1 MNLELDGKVALVG
14 GASRGIGLAITKAL
28 AAEGCTVV
36 LSARGR
42 EDLDGAVAE
51 VGGRAWGQ
59 TADLT
64 DPQDCE
70 RLIAAVQARFGRL
83 DVLVANAGSGASVAP
98 GRETPDEWRR
108 VIELNLFTAT
118 NLIGAARPLLAR
130 AKDTDGGGAIV
141 CVSSICGR
149 EALGAPVTYSAA
161 KAALDAT
168 INGLSRPFAAE
179 GIRIN
184 GVAPGNI
191 LFPGGT
197 WDRKS
202 VENPE
207 AVAAMLAR
215 DVPQGVLGRPEDVA
229 DAVAFL
235 ASPRAAFITGAV
247 LVVDG
252 GQTRT

>member
-1 MNLELDGKVALVG
+1 MNLELEGKVALVG
-14 GASRGIGLAITKAL
+14 GASRGIGLAIAKTL

-36 LSARGR
+36 LSARGQ
-42 EDLDGAVAE
+42 EGLDTAVTE
-51 VGGRAWGQ
+51 VGGAAWGQ
-59 TADLT
+59 TADLSHP
-64 DPQDCE
+64 DDCE
-70 RLIAAVQARFGRL
+70 RLIAAVEARFGRL

-130 AKDTDGGGAIV
+130 EAGGAIV

-202 VENPE
+202 AENPE

-235 ASPRAAFITGAV
+235 ASPRAAFVTGAV

>member
-14 GASRGIGLAITKAL
+14 GASRGIGLAIARTL

-36 LSARGR
+36 LSARGQ
-42 EDLDGAVAE
+42 EGLDAAVAE
-51 VGGRAWGQ
+51 LGGAAWGHV
-59 TADLT
+59 TDLS
-64 DPQDCE
+64 DPQGCE
-70 RLIAAVQARFGRL
+70 RLVAAVEARCGRL

-108 VIELNLFTAT
+108 VMELNLFTAT
-118 NLIGAARPLLAR
+118 NLIGAARPPLAR
-130 AKDTDGGGAIV
+130 DGGGAIV

-197 WDRKS
+197 WDRKLS
-202 VENPE
+202 EDPE

-235 ASPRAAFITGAV
+235 ASPRAAFVTGAV

>member
-1 MNLELDGKVALVG
+1 MNLDLDGKVALVG
-14 GASRGIGLAITKAL
+14 GASRGIGLAIAKAL
-28 AAEGCTVV
+28 AAEGCTVI
-36 LSARGR
+36 LSARGQAG
-42 EDLDGAVAE
+42 LDAAVAE
-51 VGGRAWGQ
+51 VGGTAWGEV
-59 TADLT
+59 ADLT
-64 DPQDCE
+64 DPSACG
-70 RLIAAVQARFGRL
+70 RLIAAIKARHGRL

-118 NLIGAARPLLAR
+118 NLIGAARPLLAE
-130 AKDTDGGGAIV
+130 DGGGAIV

-161 KAALDAT
+161 KAALDAAV
-168 INGLSRPFAAE
+168 NGLSRPFAAE

-197 WDRKS
+197 WDRKQA
-202 VENPE
+202 ETPD

-229 DAVAFL
+229 DAVTFL
-235 ASPRAAFITGAV
+235 ASARAAFITGAV

>member
-1 MNLELDGKVALVG
+1 MKLRLDGKGALVG
-14 GASRGIGLAITKAL
+14 GASRGIGLAIAKTL

-36 LSARGR
+36 LSARGQ
-42 EDLDGAVAE
+42 EGLDAAVIE
-51 VGGRAWGQ
+51 VGRAAWGHA
-59 TADLT
+59 ADLS
-64 DPQDCE
+64 DPEDCE
-70 RLIAAVQARFGRL
+70 RLVAAVQARLGRL

-108 VIELNLFTAT
+108 VMELNLFTAT

-130 AKDTDGGGAIV
+130 EGGGAIV

-202 VENPE
+202 AENPE

-235 ASPRAAFITGAV
+235 ASPRAGFVTGAV